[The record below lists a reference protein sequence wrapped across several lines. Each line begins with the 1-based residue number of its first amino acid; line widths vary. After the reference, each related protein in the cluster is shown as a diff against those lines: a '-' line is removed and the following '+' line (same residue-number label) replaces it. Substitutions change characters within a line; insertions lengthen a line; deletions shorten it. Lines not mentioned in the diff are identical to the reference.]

1 MASAERTQSPGE
13 QGASCTVASEGD
25 RGLVRG
31 DRLGCSMSPGPGP
44 GGAIPE
50 VCGRR
55 GCRSRYCVGRSR
67 CSNYASIMPHG
78 RDRAQLTRV
87 KDGRSWQIGDSS
99 VVAWIAASTVTGL
112 TITPPVFDD
121 YATIVIPDG
130 GRGSAQHDQLV
141 IALLSSIRP
150 INRGGWRIS
159 TPAATM

>member
-44 GGAIPE
+44 GGAIAE
-50 VCGRR
+50 VCGRP

-67 CSNYASIMPHG
+67 CSNYASIMPQG
-78 RDRAQLTRV
+78 RDPAQLTRV

-112 TITPPVFDD
+112 TITSAIPPD
-121 YATIVIPDG
+121 
-130 GRGSAQHDQLV
+130 RGPRFAVRMPSRYKVESAPMQP
-141 IALLSSIRP
+141 R
-150 INRGGWRIS
+150 
-159 TPAATM
+159 